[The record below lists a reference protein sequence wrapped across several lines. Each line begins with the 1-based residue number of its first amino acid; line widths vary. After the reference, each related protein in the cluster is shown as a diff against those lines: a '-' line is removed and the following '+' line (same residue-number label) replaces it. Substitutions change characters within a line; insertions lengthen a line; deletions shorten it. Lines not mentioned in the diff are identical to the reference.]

1 MSFNKQPRQILV
13 TGANRGIGFLVV
25 KKLSETSSVDE
36 TIILLG
42 SRDVKKG
49 YDALRQLNSPSNVFV
64 LHLDTSSNES
74 ILHAIE
80 EIKQKH
86 GGYLDVIVN
95 NAAISIAE
103 ITEDSARQ
111 VFATNYYGIQFINEH
126 MTPLLINNGRIINV
140 SSQVG
145 IDTLQEC
152 SRSLQEKYTSSE
164 LTQTQLNELVE
175 DFISSVRTN
184 NLENLGYR
192 TKPDW
197 FVYGVSKMAL
207 NALTQIET
215 RQWSARKNLLCLSV
229 TPGFCATDM
238 THFAT
243 NARSAE
249 LGADSILY
257 VINTPANQLESGGFY
272 RDGQLLTIS

>member
-49 YDALRQLNSPSNVFV
+49 HDALRQLNSPSNVFV

-111 VFATNYYGIQFINEH
+111 VFATNYYGIKFINEH
-126 MTPLLINNGRIINV
+126 MIPLMRNNGRIINV
-140 SSQVG
+140 SSQVAL
-145 IDTLQEC
+145 DTLQEC

-207 NALTQIET
+207 NSLTQIET
-215 RQWSARKNLLCLSV
+215 RQWSACKNLLCLSV
-229 TPGFCATDM
+229 TPGFCATGM
-238 THFAT
+238 TRFAT

-257 VINTPANQLESGGFY
+257 VIDTPANQLKSGGFY